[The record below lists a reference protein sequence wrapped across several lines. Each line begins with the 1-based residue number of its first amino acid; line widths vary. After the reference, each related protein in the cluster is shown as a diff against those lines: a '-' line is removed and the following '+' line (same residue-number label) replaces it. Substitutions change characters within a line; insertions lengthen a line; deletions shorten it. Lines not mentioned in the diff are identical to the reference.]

1 MTSFK
6 LLTFRRCV
14 TLSPHVVTVGDTR
27 PLSCPRHPL
36 LWTWPP
42 YPKLLHAALS
52 LLVRVMRR
60 SRLSGLSFWSLLGR
74 NRFYGRAVA
83 CPQILF

>member
-6 LLTFRRCV
+6 HLTFRRCV

-27 PLSCPRHPL
+27 PLSCLRHLL

-42 YPKLLHAALS
+42 YPKPLHAALS
-52 LLVRVMRR
+52 LLVRVIRR
-60 SRLSGLSFWSLLGR
+60 SRPSGLSFWSLLGR
-74 NRFYGRAVA
+74 NRLYGRAVA